1 MLYSIFLYVSHG
13 VPRIGIIND
22 DYGVFERISQINIDY
37 EMSIF
42 VLTLVFVFLFI
53 LI

>member
-1 MLYSIFLYVSHG
+1 MLYSIFYTFLTVSHEL
-13 VPRIGIIND
+13 VLLTTTMV
-22 DYGVFERISQINIDY
+22 YSSEFQINIDY